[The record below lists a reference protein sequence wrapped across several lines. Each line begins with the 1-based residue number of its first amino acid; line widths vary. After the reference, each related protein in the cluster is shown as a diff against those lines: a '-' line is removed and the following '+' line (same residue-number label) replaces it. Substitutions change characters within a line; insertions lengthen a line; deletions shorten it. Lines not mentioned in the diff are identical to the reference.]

1 MKLREADNQQLLFGS
16 WSPSLYSL
24 LWHAERGNFERSPLK
39 VDHLYGNSWTK
50 LRTVAG
56 DDRELLEYHMPD
68 DLP

>member
-1 MKLREADNQQLLFGS
+1 MACG
-16 WSPSLYSL
+16 
-24 LWHAERGNFERSPLK
+24 AGERSQLK
-39 VDHLYGNSWTK
+39 VDRPYGNSWTK